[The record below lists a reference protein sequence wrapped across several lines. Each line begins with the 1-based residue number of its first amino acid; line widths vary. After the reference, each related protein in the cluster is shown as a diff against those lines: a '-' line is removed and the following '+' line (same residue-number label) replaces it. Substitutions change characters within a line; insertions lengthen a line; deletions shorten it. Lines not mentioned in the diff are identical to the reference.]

1 MIRTSSMAKISL
13 AFTAAATDDDDD
25 DAIIHTMRAACTSDQ
40 RRRRLVVAPLRAPN
54 HLAHDLISG
63 DLLALGVWRIV
74 WRYVSELV
82 SK

>member
-1 MIRTSSMAKISL
+1 MMMMIRASSMAKISL
-13 AFTAAATDDDDD
+13 AFTAAAADDDDD

-63 DLLALGVWRIV
+63 DLLALGV
-74 WRYVSELV
+74 
-82 SK
+82 

>member
-1 MIRTSSMAKISL
+1 MMMMIRASSMAKISL
-13 AFTAAATDDDDD
+13 AFTAAAADDDDDD

-63 DLLALGVWRIV
+63 DLLALGV
-74 WRYVSELV
+74 
-82 SK
+82 

>member
-1 MIRTSSMAKISL
+1 MMMMIRASSMAKISL

-25 DAIIHTMRAACTSDQ
+25 DDAIIHTMLAACTSDK

-63 DLLALGVWRIV
+63 DLLALGV
-74 WRYVSELV
+74 
-82 SK
+82 

>member
-1 MIRTSSMAKISL
+1 MMMMIRASSMAKISL
-13 AFTAAATDDDDD
+13 AFTAAAADDDD

-63 DLLALGVWRIV
+63 DLLALGV
-74 WRYVSELV
+74 
-82 SK
+82 

>member
-1 MIRTSSMAKISL
+1 MIRASSMAKISL
-13 AFTAAATDDDDD
+13 AFTAAAADDDD

-63 DLLALGVWRIV
+63 DLLALGV
-74 WRYVSELV
+74 
-82 SK
+82 